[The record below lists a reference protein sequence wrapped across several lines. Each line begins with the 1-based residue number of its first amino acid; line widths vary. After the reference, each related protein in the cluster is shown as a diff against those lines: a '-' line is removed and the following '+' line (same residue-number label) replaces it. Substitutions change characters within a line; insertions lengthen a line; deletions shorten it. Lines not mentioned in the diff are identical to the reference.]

1 MFLEIVFMKEMIV
14 PSRLRWACRR
24 GMLELD
30 VLLGNF
36 LQEVYTSLEEEE
48 QHCFVQ
54 LLSENDQD
62 LFLWLTGKEIPSQS
76 DFVKMVEK
84 IRYHA
89 KHRHSA

>member
-1 MFLEIVFMKEMIV
+1 MFLEVVSMKESVV

-36 LQEVYTSLEEEE
+36 LEEIYTSLEEEE
-48 QHCFVQ
+48 QLCFVQ

-76 DFVKMVEK
+76 DFVNMVEK